1 VLYFTIGFTLQYFAA
16 TKVQVNYNIHHD
28 FYCEILSGVATG
40 IFITLTGARSIVSV
54 IGPILLGIA
63 LFIMSK
69 QQDGMSEAI
78 SEVTAIMVTVG
89 KTLSV
94 VLFYSS
100 LPYLISPSIYPL
112 GYGVAYSFVQVVTFV
127 GSRVIGYSDLKY
139 MAIQLSSIIF
149 SLVGFI
155 LDKKLRDGVL
165 S

>member
-1 VLYFTIGFTLQYFAA
+1 
-16 TKVQVNYNIHHD
+16 
-28 FYCEILSGVATG
+28 
-40 IFITLTGARSIVSV
+40 
-54 IGPILLGIA
+54 
-63 LFIMSK
+63 
-69 QQDGMSEAI
+69 MSEATA
-78 SEVTAIMVTVG
+78 EVTAILVTVG

-112 GYGVAYSFVQVVTFV
+112 GYGIAYSFVQVVTFV
-127 GSRVIGYSDLKY
+127 GSRVIGYTDLRY